1 MKNKSSKLGEH
12 SWVCQQ
18 SGGALGEVLIS
29 KPLNIFTI
37 QAVLDNPD
45 KKAQVCPLGEIVCV
59 DCQSTLL
66 PNKNADRS
74 STYSTYTAQ
83 LVKNSLLK

>member
-18 SGGALGEVLIS
+18 SGGILGEVLIS

-37 QAVLDNPD
+37 QAILDNPD
-45 KKAQVCPLGEIVCV
+45 KAVQVCPLGEIVCV

-66 PNKNADRS
+66 QNKNADRS
-74 STYSTYTAQ
+74 SIYSTYVVQ
-83 LVKNSLLK
+83 LVKNNSFK